1 MKIMKSIILPSAST
15 LDDDHWWKTICVLL
29 IVPLTAILH
38 HVVFFTTTC
47 MIDNFGP
54 EYTPTVVWK
63 WLSRDPSLPWAIV
76 ASWVAYRMGNRSK
89 WVRAAVAPVFVA
101 FLPLS
106 LWLWDIPFAG
116 RPICNYYHDGL
127 AILYG
132 DSPLRSIH
140 FYVLG
145 ACIYALIMVRL
156 LIGLKFPSRRSS
168 NAGG

>member
-1 MKIMKSIILPSAST
+1 MRIIKSIILPSAST

-38 HVVFFTTTC
+38 HVVFFTKTC
-47 MIDNFGP
+47 MINNFGP
-54 EYTPTVVWK
+54 EYTPTVVWN

-76 ASWVAYRMGNRSK
+76 ASWVAYHMGNRSK

-116 RPICNYYHDGL
+116 RPICNYYHDGRV
-127 AILYG
+127 ILYG
-132 DSPLRSIH
+132 DSPLRSFH

-156 LIGLKFPSRRSS
+156 LIGLKSPSRRSS